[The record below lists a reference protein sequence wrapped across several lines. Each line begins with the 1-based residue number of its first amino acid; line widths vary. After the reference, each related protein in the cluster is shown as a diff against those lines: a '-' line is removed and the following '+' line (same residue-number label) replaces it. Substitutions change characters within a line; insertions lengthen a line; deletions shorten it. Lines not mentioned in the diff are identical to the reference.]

1 MSTSESDDS
10 IDWLASDEDGGPKS
24 SSPHRAEESPLPL
37 PPPASERL
45 SAAPRRRPSGRR
57 RGGAKTPPETEE
69 ELFSQKSAELQRYLQ
84 PLSSMLQDL
93 RSGRYS
99 SCLSSFQERVAM
111 DRIQRIMGVLENPLT
126 GGRVLLKVEAML
138 HSWFPHAGPPAEPK
152 RHGGASSPPPSSLC
166 SSRRLHPLP
175 VCILTRPGPR
185 PGRRRQGATQDSSV
199 SSSTD
204 SPPRRLGFK
213 VRSPCLERLL
223 LAKESVVAP
232 RAEREELQ
240 GLNK

>member
-1 MSTSESDDS
+1 
-10 IDWLASDEDGGPKS
+10 
-24 SSPHRAEESPLPL
+24 
-37 PPPASERL
+37 
-45 SAAPRRRPSGRR
+45 
-57 RGGAKTPPETEE
+57 
-69 ELFSQKSAELQRYLQ
+69 
-84 PLSSMLQDL
+84 
-93 RSGRYS
+93 
-99 SCLSSFQERVAM
+99 M